1 MTGSHRSLRQRT
13 RLLAVASAV
22 AVAVLAS
29 LGGSAAGAPARST
42 ATTIT
47 IDTLPI
53 ANALPMDLGISKGFF
68 SQRGIEIKKQTLQ
81 SGNDIVL
88 ALANHNG
95 DIGYLGYV
103 PMMIARTQ
111 GIPLQL
117 VAASEVEG
125 TSVSDNWQNIL
136 VKGNSSIRAPA
147 DLAGKTIAV
156 NALKGVGEVVI
167 KAALK
172 KVGVDPNSVHLL
184 AVPFPS
190 MRSTLN
196 NGQVDAIW
204 VPEPFLSQG
213 LNLDGDRIVMA
224 PGPVLGNFFP
234 NGGYGALHDWVA
246 KNPALARN
254 FKAAMDQSLTYA
266 QNHPDEIR
274 ALLPSGTQNVRLPV
288 WSPVIDRAK
297 LLTLAKYAKEFGVI
311 SSLPNMK
318 LLFPGAVRS
327 GIATGLLEAFVGPKS
342 SITVK
347 QAGRRARTID
357 PGKYLII
364 VSDRS
369 KSLNFHL
376 RGPFLNKKTSV
387 KGKGVVRWTLALR
400 PGTYV
405 YKSDR
410 GKKLRGS
417 FKVS

>member
-1 MTGSHRSLRQRT
+1 MKLSALAASVVAALTVLTGI
-13 RLLAVASAV
+13 ASA
-22 AVAVLAS
+22 S
-29 LGGSAAGAPARST
+29 PARST
-42 ATTIT
+42 LTTVT
-47 IDTLPI
+47 VDTLPI
-53 ANALPMDLGISKGFF
+53 STALPMTLGIQKGFF
-68 SQRGIEIKKQTLQ
+68 ANHGIEIKTQTLQ

-95 DIGYLGYV
+95 DVGYLGYV
-103 PMMIARTQ
+103 PMMIARTT
-111 GIPLQL
+111 GIPMTL
-117 VAASEVEG
+117 VAGSEVEG
-125 TSVSDNWQNIL
+125 TSTTDNWQNIL
-136 VKGNSSIRAPA
+136 VKGSSAIRTPA

-184 AVPFPS
+184 AVPFPT

-318 LLFPGAVRS
+318 LLFPSAVRS
-327 GIATGLLEAFVGPKS
+327 GIATGLLEASVGPKS
-342 SITVK
+342 SITVR

-376 RGPFLNKKTSV
+376 RG
-387 KGKGVVRWTLALR
+387 
-400 PGTYV
+400 
-405 YKSDR
+405 
-410 GKKLRGS
+410 
-417 FKVS
+417 